1 MKNTYSATIKI
12 SSAEQLAAF
21 IDSVGPLVE
30 SVVITTTPV
39 DRAEAIHKMHPPAK
53 KAAPTKVRASKVNDA
68 ILATLQQHGEASV
81 KELKEALERVHLS
94 AGSLS
99 TGIAALTKSGQI
111 ERVREGVYGL
121 TGGIQQAAE

>member
-1 MKNTYSATIKI
+1 MKNTYSATIKM

-39 DRAEAIHKMHPPAK
+39 ERAI
-53 KAAPTKVRASKVNDA
+53 AAPVTKQTVPYKTRVSKVNES
-68 ILATLQQHGEASV
+68 ILRTMRHSGSATV
-81 KELKEALERVHLS
+81 KELKEALEAVNLS

-99 TGIAALTKSGQI
+99 TGIAYLTKSGQI
-111 ERVREGVYGL
+111 ARVGEGVYAIA
-121 TGGIQQAAE
+121 GGVQQAAE

>member
-53 KAAPTKVRASKVNDA
+53 KAAPTKVRASKVND
-68 ILATLQQHGEASV
+68 EASV

>member
-1 MKNTYSATIKI
+1 MKNTYSATIKMQN
-12 SSAEQLAAF
+12 AEQLAAF
-21 IDSVGPLVE
+21 IDSIGPLVE

-39 DRAEAIHKMHPPAK
+39 EGAVRPQREHGPPK
-53 KAAPTKVRASKVNDA
+53 KAAPPKVRASKVNDA
-68 ILATLQQHGEASV
+68 ILATLRQHGEASV
-81 KELKEALERVHLS
+81 RELKEALEAVHLS

-121 TGGIQQAAE
+121 VAYEQAAE